1 MLQFDFV
8 IDDNLFS
15 NIKILK
21 EKNNKGFSEIIRE
34 VINTMLPFLKKKH
47 LTEERRKRDYP
58 SVNAT
63 KKVRVFL
70 EERIYN
76 ELKQIHDTL
85 NTFSI
90 TVLVREILKLYF
102 DLIEKYEFDGFE
114 EKRLEKVKNKIEDMR
129 ARKVKW
135 YKDKDERIHPDIPF
149 YIDQEVYYYLVFGTD
164 FCLKQ
169 IQFL

>member
-8 IDDNLFS
+8 INDNLFGK
-15 NIKILK
+15 IKILT
-21 EKNNKGFSEIIRE
+21 EQNNKGLSEIIRE

-47 LTEERRKRDYP
+47 LTEDRRKRDYP
-58 SVNAT
+58 CVNAT
-63 KKVRVFL
+63 KRVRVFL
-70 EERIYN
+70 EERVYN

-90 TVLVREILKLYF
+90 AVLVREILKLYF
-102 DLIEKYEFDGFE
+102 DLIEKYGVDGFK
-114 EKRLEKVKNKIEDMR
+114 KRLEKVKNKIEDMR

>member
-8 IDDNLFS
+8 INDNLFGK
-15 NIKILK
+15 IKILT
-21 EKNNKGFSEIIRE
+21 EQNNKGLSEIIRE

-76 ELKQIHDTL
+76 ELKQ
-85 NTFSI
+85 
-90 TVLVREILKLYF
+90 
-102 DLIEKYEFDGFE
+102 
-114 EKRLEKVKNKIEDMR
+114 
-129 ARKVKW
+129 
-135 YKDKDERIHPDIPF
+135 
-149 YIDQEVYYYLVFGTD
+149 
-164 FCLKQ
+164 
-169 IQFL
+169 